1 MLQLPRPAGSNHSV
15 DKTSNKK
22 LVTVTLSTDSI
33 LYIGSPGSGSC
44 SSAVPSAQA
53 AFLRSCWHNSVASQR
68 PRLCVCAPFMHSL
81 SSATQAPRDLLLR
94 VTLKTPR
101 PALHNE
107 PPFSSQRWTE
117 RGRKKKKKKTHVLP
131 DIKLPISPSFPLICM
146 LRRLCPH
153 PPAATGPPV
162 CRRAL
167 KQTHLAH
174 IPQLRR
180 TGVFTVS
187 EPLPEK
193 GARSIE
199 PGKPSRHEKN
209 TKSTSLS

>member
-1 MLQLPRPAGSNHSV
+1 MPQLPRPAGSNYIV
-15 DKTSNKK
+15 DKTLKK
-22 LVTVTLSTDSI
+22 MVTVTLYTDSI
-33 LYIGSPGSGSC
+33 LYNGSPGSGSC

-53 AFLRSCWHNSVASQR
+53 A
-68 PRLCVCAPFMHSL
+68 
-81 SSATQAPRDLLLR
+81 LLR
-94 VTLKTPR
+94 LTVLPLSGPVFVFLNHLCILSPLPRKPRMTSCRGSTLDSLR

-107 PPFSSQRWTE
+107 PPFSSQRCTE
-117 RGRKKKKKKTHVLP
+117 RGRIKKKKTYVLP

-162 CRRAL
+162 CRPAL

-180 TGVFTVS
+180 PGLFTVS

-193 GARSIE
+193 RECAASR
-199 PGKPSRHEKN
+199 PVNLHGKKET
-209 TKSTSLS
+209 TKSTSLSWF